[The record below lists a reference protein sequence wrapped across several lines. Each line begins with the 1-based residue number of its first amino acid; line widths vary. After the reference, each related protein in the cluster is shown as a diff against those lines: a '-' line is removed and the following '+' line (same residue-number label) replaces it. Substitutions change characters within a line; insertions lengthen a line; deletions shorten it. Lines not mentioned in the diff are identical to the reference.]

1 MEQHKDGYAAG
12 HDEKIFEL
20 DFTSGIPIHSV
31 AFNKTGTL
39 LAFSYGNKIRL
50 YNKFHEP
57 NKDQLEYIE
66 LEGHKAGFSVTS
78 LSFHPRLP
86 FMLSGSEDSTA
97 KVWRI
102 IEKPLSAN
110 CIATT
115 QLHERDVITD
125 EKAPHANSH
134 GVSIARTLRYPVLSV
149 AFHPIQPVFITGS
162 ASDTVVR
169 QWRFNPDQKEDS
181 VIEPTL
187 LLSNSHAK
195 HDVYCVAFHPVIPF
209 LASCSG
215 KTAKLW
221 NENLQEEPIIMEH
234 PAAVSCLAFHP
245 NPNPSELIMAT
256 GCKDNR
262 IRLWRFSQGNPKEAA
277 CVATLS
283 GHSKEIS
290 SLSFH
295 PDPMKNILATCS
307 FDKTIKLWHLSQNF
321 KEAECIATLDK
332 KDRDNK
338 RILFTSFALYPN
350 TQLLSFDLVT
360 GSRFG
365 NVDLWNVGE
374 KIAHPDTFSMKRE
387 VTPESRPT
395 TVADART
402 SRKSSKS
409 PKSPKSSKSPSSA
422 GPKGGK
428 RRTTTHNNR
437 SHTRRRNY
445 KSRQY
450 SLRRR

>member
-1 MEQHKDGYAAG
+1 MP
-12 HDEKIFEL
+12 
-20 DFTSGIPIHSV
+20 S
-31 AFNKTGTL
+31 
-39 LAFSYGNKIRL
+39 
-50 YNKFHEP
+50 
-57 NKDQLEYIE
+57 
-66 LEGHKAGFSVTS
+66 
-78 LSFHPRLP
+78 
-86 FMLSGSEDSTA
+86 
-97 KVWRI
+97 
-102 IEKPLSAN
+102 
-110 CIATT
+110 
-115 QLHERDVITD
+115 
-125 EKAPHANSH
+125 
-134 GVSIARTLRYPVLSV
+134 PVLSV

-162 ASDTVVR
+162 VSDTDVR
-169 QWRFNPDQKEDS
+169 LWRFDPSQEGHG

-187 LLSNSHAK
+187 VLSNSRAK

-234 PAAVSCLAFHP
+234 PAAVRCLAFHP
-245 NPNPSELIMAT
+245 NPSTLIMAT
-256 GCKDNR
+256 GSKDKL
-262 IRLWRFSQGNPKEAA
+262 IRLWRFSPDNPKEAA
-277 CVATLS
+277 TCVATLS
-283 GHSKEIS
+283 GHSNEIS

-307 FDKTIKLWHLSQNF
+307 FDKTIKLWHLSPSF
-321 KEAECIATLDK
+321 EEAKCITTLNK
-332 KDRDNK
+332 KDEDNK
-338 RILFTSFALYPN
+338 RKFTSFALYPN
-350 TQLLSFDLVT
+350 TQSPSFHLVT

-365 NVDLWNVGE
+365 NVDLWDVRE
-374 KIAHPDTFSMKRE
+374 KIAQINMYLMNRE
-387 VTPESRPT
+387 VKSGTRPR

-402 SRKSSKS
+402 SRKSPKGSKS
-409 PKSPKSSKSPSSA
+409 HKGSKSSKSPSSA

>member
-1 MEQHKDGYAAG
+1 M
-12 HDEKIFEL
+12 
-20 DFTSGIPIHSV
+20 
-31 AFNKTGTL
+31 
-39 LAFSYGNKIRL
+39 AFSYGDKIRL
-50 YNKFHEP
+50 YNKFNVVNES
-57 NKDQLEYIE
+57 QLSYIE

-102 IEKPLSAN
+102 IEKPSLSAE

-115 QLHERDVITD
+115 QLHQQRVITD
-125 EKAPHANSH
+125 GDESTRNAY
-134 GVSIARTLRYPVLSV
+134 GVPLARTMPSPVLSV

-162 ASDTVVR
+162 ALDTVVR
-169 QWRFNPDQKEDS
+169 QWRFNPDQEGHG

-234 PAAVSCLAFHP
+234 PAAVRCLAFHP

-277 CVATLS
+277 CVATLT

-290 SLSFH
+290 SLAFH
-295 PDPMKNILATCS
+295 PDPMKSILATCS
-307 FDKTIKLWHLSQNF
+307 LDKTIKLWHLSPSF
-321 KEAECIATLDK
+321 EEAKCITTLNE
-332 KDRDNK
+332 KDRVSNDTK
-338 RILFTSFALYPN
+338 RKFTSFALYPN
-350 TQLLSFDLVT
+350 TQSLSLYLVT

-365 NVDLWNVGE
+365 NVDLWDVRE
-374 KIAHPDTFSMKRE
+374 KIAQINMYLMNRE
-387 VTPESRPT
+387 VKSGTRPR

-402 SRKSSKS
+402 SSKSHKGSKSPKRSKS
-409 PKSPKSSKSPSSA
+409 PKSSSA